1 MLPTGHERD
10 PEVSGQNLNGLVSGL
25 EMSRDEVLREHVDD
39 AWGEL
44 KSACMAESDAE
55 AVRESAFSGID
66 CEDPENA
73 DLDECESE

>member
-1 MLPTGHERD
+1 
-10 PEVSGQNLNGLVSGL
+10 
-25 EMSRDEVLREHVDD
+25 MSRDEVLREHVDD

>member
-1 MLPTGHERD
+1 
-10 PEVSGQNLNGLVSGL
+10 
-25 EMSRDEVLREHVDD
+25 MSRDEVFQEHVND

-44 KSACMAESDAE
+44 RSACMAESDAG
-55 AVRESAFSGID
+55 AVRESNFSGID